1 MSESAF
7 PCLVQ
12 PRRINVFENMHMR
25 LEMAYSIKCLLYMHE
40 QLFDFPLGKEN
51 LGVACTLVIP
61 GEATLKG

>member
-1 MSESAF
+1 
-7 PCLVQ
+7 
-12 PRRINVFENMHMR
+12 MR